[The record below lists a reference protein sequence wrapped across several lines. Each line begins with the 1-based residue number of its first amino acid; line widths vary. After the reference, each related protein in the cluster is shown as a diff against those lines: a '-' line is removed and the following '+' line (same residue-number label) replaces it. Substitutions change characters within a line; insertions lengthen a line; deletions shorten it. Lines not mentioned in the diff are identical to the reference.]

1 MEHAGGVAW
10 LDEPLKVEDFKDR
23 EKFASR
29 LAAQPHNWNGTK
41 TRAYHASTRGW
52 YLNEIVRRA
61 DPQHRTIGQIA
72 QEEINPSY
80 SVEWYYNPGTEL
92 DHRIATPYQTQMHQL
107 IRRMITPTWLW
118 TLAEPVPDVFRAIT
132 EKNSP
137 GMKALIQ
144 AAPEKRNVVTLQQTD
159 LRRFESPST
168 SGHTNARS
176 VRLWNL
182 HVR

>member
-10 LDEPLKVEDFKDR
+10 LDEPLKMDDFKDR
-23 EKFASR
+23 EKFASK

-41 TRAYHASTRGW
+41 TRAYHALTRGW

-80 SVEWYYNPGTEL
+80 DVEWYYNPGPEL
-92 DHRIATPYQTQMHQL
+92 DHRIASPYQTQMHQL
-107 IRRMITPTWLW
+107 IRRMMTPTWLW
-118 TLAEPVPDVFRAIT
+118 TLAEPVPDAYIATTV
-132 EKNSP
+132 KNSP
-137 GMKALIQ
+137 AVKALIQ
-144 AAPEKRNVVTLQQTD
+144 AAPEKRDVVTLQQTD
-159 LRRFESPST
+159 LRRYESPSI

-176 VRLWNL
+176 VRF
-182 HVR
+182 